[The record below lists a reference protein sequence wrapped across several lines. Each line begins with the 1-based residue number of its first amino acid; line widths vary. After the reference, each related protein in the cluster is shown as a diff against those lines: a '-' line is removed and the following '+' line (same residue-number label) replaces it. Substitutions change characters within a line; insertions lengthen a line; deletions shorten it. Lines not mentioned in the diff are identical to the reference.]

1 MDRNLTNK
9 EKSIAQDA
17 VDKFNQWSLL
27 GKNTK
32 IMEDWKTYQIRI
44 GDCLRVQFKLQE
56 DWEKEIVDIF
66 KKKWHESHR

>member
-9 EKSIAQDA
+9 EKSLAQDA
-17 VDKFNQWSLL
+17 VDNFNQWSLL